1 MKSIQ
6 TKIFLLIL
14 SCVLTAV
21 AVISIGIF
29 SIKKTLVSNSI
40 QIMDLMCEGK
50 VQEIDEKLGNI
61 EQSVNTVYNFAV
73 EQMGDID
80 QVFSD
85 EESLEQYTNLV
96 KMVSLNV
103 AESTEGAVSVYYRY
117 NPELTSP
124 TAGFF
129 FVKDTDTGIY
139 EDFQVTDLSLYEKD
153 DVPHVGW
160 YYIPIENGEP
170 IWTNPYYN
178 ENVDTDMISYV
189 IPFYSGDT
197 VVGVIGMDIDV
208 DFFRESIDSVS
219 IYKSGYAF
227 LLNKEGD
234 ILYHKD
240 YDGLISNERLDDR
253 LENLRD
259 AMGQSDQTEGV
270 YDYEW
275 QGKEKKLVVRK
286 LQNGMFLAVSVP
298 TEEINEPWSNVV
310 VYIVVL
316 ASVILLILLVVTTY
330 LVERIV
336 KPLKQLTI
344 ATHRFAEGDFQVS
357 IECDTKDE
365 VGVLAQSF
373 KQTADALHKYVGY
386 VNKLA
391 YIDVLTET
399 KNKASYE
406 EQITYL
412 NQKIKEENAE
422 FSITVMDINNLK
434 QMNDVYGHEMGDMLI
449 RDAADTMK
457 NVFGHDRIFRIGGD
471 EFVAVLAEAERESVS
486 ELLKKFERKMK
497 EFNASDMK
505 KYEPDLMIA
514 YGMAMYDKNVDK
526 TYADV
531 FRRAD
536 ARMYEKKKQ
545 QKMKKV

>member
-1 MKSIQ
+1 MEEIMKSIQ

-170 IWTNPYYN
+170 IWTDPYYN
-178 ENVDTDMISYV
+178 ENLS
-189 IPFYSGDT
+189 
-197 VVGVIGMDIDV
+197 
-208 DFFRESIDSVS
+208 
-219 IYKSGYAF
+219 
-227 LLNKEGD
+227 
-234 ILYHKD
+234 
-240 YDGLISNERLDDR
+240 
-253 LENLRD
+253 
-259 AMGQSDQTEGV
+259 
-270 YDYEW
+270 
-275 QGKEKKLVVRK
+275 
-286 LQNGMFLAVSVP
+286 
-298 TEEINEPWSNVV
+298 
-310 VYIVVL
+310 
-316 ASVILLILLVVTTY
+316 
-330 LVERIV
+330 
-336 KPLKQLTI
+336 
-344 ATHRFAEGDFQVS
+344 
-357 IECDTKDE
+357 
-365 VGVLAQSF
+365 
-373 KQTADALHKYVGY
+373 LHKR
-386 VNKLA
+386 L
-391 YIDVLTET
+391 
-399 KNKASYE
+399 
-406 EQITYL
+406 
-412 NQKIKEENAE
+412 
-422 FSITVMDINNLK
+422 F
-434 QMNDVYGHEMGDMLI
+434 
-449 RDAADTMK
+449 
-457 NVFGHDRIFRIGGD
+457 
-471 EFVAVLAEAERESVS
+471 
-486 ELLKKFERKMK
+486 ELE
-497 EFNASDMK
+497 
-505 KYEPDLMIA
+505 
-514 YGMAMYDKNVDK
+514 
-526 TYADV
+526 
-531 FRRAD
+531 
-536 ARMYEKKKQ
+536 
-545 QKMKKV
+545 